1 MTSVAKTPEQDHV
14 DRFLESLGDKV
25 PQLDLAVEGIVDRI
39 MGLTGRFKRSM
50 EETLAEFGLNY
61 GEWKVLGS
69 LVHSGPP
76 HGRSPGWL
84 SERHGLSSG
93 AMTNRLDQLEK
104 AGFIRRL
111 PDPADRRGLQIQLTE
126 EGMRIWRDAAGT
138 QAVKEALIA
147 SALTDREK
155 EQLNALLRRLMLE
168 FERREGADLPEARKT
183 SAAG

>member
-1 MTSVAKTPEQDHV
+1 MARASEQDHV
-14 DRFLESLGDKV
+14 DRFLASLGDKV
-25 PQLDLAVEGIVDRI
+25 PELDFAVEGIVDRI
-39 MGLTGRFKRSM
+39 MGLSQRLKHSM
-50 EETLAEFGLNY
+50 EDTLTRFGLNY

-69 LVHSGPP
+69 LVHAGPP
-76 HGRSPGWL
+76 HRRSPGWL

-104 AGFIRRL
+104 AGFVRRL
-111 PDPADRRGLQIQLTE
+111 PDPDDRRGLQIELTD
-126 EGMRIWRDAAGT
+126 EGMQVWRDAAGT

-168 FERREGADLPEARKT
+168 FERREGADPRETKKT
-183 SAAG
+183 AGSG

>member
-1 MTSVAKTPEQDHV
+1 MARASEQDHV

-25 PQLDLAVEGIVDRI
+25 PALDLAVEGIVDRI
-39 MGLTGRFKRSM
+39 MGLSQRLKHSM
-50 EETLAEFGLNY
+50 EETLAQLGLNY

-69 LVHSGPP
+69 LVHAGPP
-76 HGRSPGWL
+76 HRRSPGWL

-104 AGFIRRL
+104 AGFVRRL
-111 PDPADRRGLQIQLTE
+111 PDPDDRRGLQIQLTDQ
-126 EGMRIWRDAAGT
+126 GMQIWRDAAGT

-168 FERREGADLPEARKT
+168 FERREGADLHEARKK